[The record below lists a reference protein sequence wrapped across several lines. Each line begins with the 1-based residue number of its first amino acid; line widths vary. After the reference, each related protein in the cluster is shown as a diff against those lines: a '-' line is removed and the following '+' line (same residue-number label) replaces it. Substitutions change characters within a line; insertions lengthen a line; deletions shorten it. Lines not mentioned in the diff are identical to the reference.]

1 MATAPSQQD
10 LVQAGVWWLERDWSD
25 YSDVYE
31 AEEEEYIGNN
41 VYFTRLHVRYNRSSF
56 PQDLQFQV
64 TPNKENYQARY
75 IITHPARGSFDCEE
89 GKAYLKKL
97 KQRRQQE
104 LQMLAQLTGKGYSDW
119 DVVLQE
125 NNLPGAASYASVAT
139 RIPVNRQKPD
149 FVWAAVIGLVG
160 MGSLIGFGRMR
171 KP

>member
-1 MATAPSQQD
+1 
-10 LVQAGVWWLERDWSD
+10 
-25 YSDVYE
+25 
-31 AEEEEYIGNN
+31 
-41 VYFTRLHVRYNRSSF
+41 
-56 PQDLQFQV
+56 
-64 TPNKENYQARY
+64 
-75 IITHPARGSFDCEE
+75 
-89 GKAYLKKL
+89 
-97 KQRRQQE
+97 
-104 LQMLAQLTGKGYSDW
+104 MLAQLTGKGYSDW